1 MKRSR
6 VLIVDDNKSVL
17 NALELLLQ
25 PLCEGVVT
33 TANPNQIPFLLK
45 KDRFDAILLDMNFS
59 AGINTGNEG
68 LYWLKRILEHD
79 ANHSVIMITAY
90 GDVELAVRAV
100 KEGAVDF
107 VLKPWE
113 NSKLVA
119 TINTAIQLQYSRKE
133 VKSLKEK
140 EQNLKAAMKKEP
152 AVIIGESPQF
162 KRVLEIVAKV
172 AKTDANVLIT
182 GENGTGKEVIARE
195 LHRQSLRA
203 NEVMVSV
210 DMGSLS
216 ETLFESEL
224 FGHVKG
230 AFTDAKEDRAGKFE
244 IAKGGTLFMDEIAN
258 LSLPLQAKLLAAL
271 QNREIVKVGSNK
283 KIPIDIRLVC
293 ATNSNLN
300 SLVSKGEFREDL
312 LYRVNTIQIEI
323 PPLRER
329 VADIPLLADFFLGIY
344 SAKYNN
350 PRLKFDDEV
359 MEKMKQ
365 YAWPGNVRELQHA
378 VEKAVILSEGDT
390 LARHNFIFP
399 ENTRVDTNA
408 RTLEEMERQMIETS
422 IRQHEGNLSA
432 VATQL
437 GITRQTLYNKIKK
450 YGL

>member
-1 MKRSR
+1 MKGSR
-6 VLIVDDNKSVL
+6 ILIVDDNRSVL

-25 PLCEGVVT
+25 PLCKEVVMT
-33 TANPNQIPFLLK
+33 TNPNQIPSLL
-45 KDRFDAILLDMNFS
+45 RGTHFDAILLDMNFS

-68 LYWLKRILEHD
+68 MYWLKRILEHD
-79 ANHSVIMITAY
+79 PNHSVIMITAY

-107 VLKPWE
+107 VLKPWD
-113 NSKLVA
+113 NSKLITTVNA
-119 TINTAIQLQYSRKE
+119 AIQLQDSREE

-140 EQNLKAAMKKEP
+140 EQNLKAAMKREP
-152 AVIIGESPQF
+152 TVIIGESPRF
-162 KRVLEIVAKV
+162 KRVLELVAKV

-195 LHRQSLRA
+195 LHRQSLRH

-230 AFTDAKEDRAGKFE
+230 AFTDAKEDRVGKFE
-244 IAKGGTLFMDEIAN
+244 VAKGGTLFMDEIAN

-293 ATNSNLN
+293 ATNSDLN
-300 SLVSKGEFREDL
+300 VLVREGQFREDL
-312 LYRVNTIQIEI
+312 LYRINTIQVEI

-329 VADIPLLADFFLGIY
+329 VEDIPLLANFFLGIY

-350 PRLKFDDEV
+350 PGLKFDHEV
-359 MEKMKQ
+359 MEQMKR

-390 LARHNFIFP
+390 LTQHNFIFP
-399 ENTRVDTNA
+399 DNTRVDSPV
-408 RTLEEMERQMIETS
+408 RTLEEMERQMIEST
-422 IRQHEGNLSA
+422 IREHEGNVSA
-432 VATQL
+432 AADQL

-450 YGL
+450 YRL

>member
-1 MKRSR
+1 MKNSR
-6 VLIVDDNKSVL
+6 ILIIDDNKSVL
-17 NALELLLQ
+17 SALELLLQ
-25 PLCEGVVT
+25 PMCEEVVT
-33 TANPNQIPFLLK
+33 SPNPNQIPFLLETK
-45 KDRFDAILLDMNFS
+45 HFDTILLDMNFS
-59 AGINTGNEG
+59 AGINSGNEG

-79 ANHSVIMITAY
+79 ANNSVIMITAY

-113 NSKLVA
+113 NSKLIA
-119 TINTAIQLQYSRKE
+119 TINAAIQLQYSRKE

-140 EQNLKAAMKKEP
+140 EKNLKAAVKKEP
-152 AVIIGESPQF
+152 TVIIGKSQRF
-162 KRVLEIVAKV
+162 RDILDIVEKV

-195 LHRQSLRA
+195 LHRQSLRG
-203 NEVMVSV
+203 NEVMVGV

-230 AFTDAKEDRAGKFE
+230 SFTDAKEDRAGKFE
-244 IAKGGTLFMDEIAN
+244 IAKGSTLFMDEIAN

-293 ATNSNLN
+293 ATNSNLHA
-300 SLVSKGEFREDL
+300 LVNEGKFREDL
-312 LYRVNTIQIEI
+312 LYRINTIQIEI

-329 VADIPLLADFFLGIY
+329 IADIPLLADFFLDIY
-344 SAKYNN
+344 CTKYKK
-350 PRLKFDDEV
+350 PALKLSSDV

-365 YAWPGNVRELQHA
+365 YAWPGNVRELQHTI
-378 VEKAVILSEGDT
+378 EKAVILSDGEMLT
-390 LARHNFIFP
+390 MNNFFFS
-399 ENTRVDTNA
+399 ESNQTKTTV
-408 RTLEEMERQMIETS
+408 RTLEEMERQMIAAS
-422 IRQHEGNLSA
+422 IKQNDGNLSA
-432 VATQL
+432 VAAQL
-437 GITRQTLYNKIKK
+437 DITRQTLYNKIKK
-450 YGL
+450 YQL

>member
-1 MKRSR
+1 MKNSCI
-6 VLIVDDNKSVL
+6 LIVDDNKSVL
-17 NALELLLQ
+17 SALELLLQ
-25 PLCEGVVT
+25 PLCKEVI
-33 TANPNQIPFLLK
+33 TASNPNKIPFLLDTK
-45 KDRFDAILLDMNFS
+45 HFDTILLDMNFS

-79 ANHSVIMITAY
+79 PNNSVIMITAY

-113 NSKLVA
+113 NSKLLT
-119 TINTAIQLQYSRKE
+119 TINTAIQLQNSRKE

-140 EQNLKAAMKKEP
+140 EQNLKAAVRKERP
-152 AVIIGESPQF
+152 VIIGKSPKF
-162 KRVLEIVAKV
+162 REILDIVAKV

-195 LHRQSLRA
+195 LHLQSLRA

-230 AFTDAKEDRAGKFE
+230 SFTDAKEDRVGKFE
-244 IAKGGTLFMDEIAN
+244 IAKGSTLFMDEIAN
-258 LSLPLQAKLLAAL
+258 LSMPLQAKLLAAL

-293 ATNSNLN
+293 ATNSNLHA
-300 SLVSKGEFREDL
+300 LVKEGRFREDL
-312 LYRVNTIQIEI
+312 LYRINTIQIEI

-329 VADIPLLADFFLGIY
+329 VSDIPLLANFFLDIY
-344 SAKYNN
+344 CTKYKKTA
-350 PRLKFDDEV
+350 LKLSPEV
-359 MEKMKQ
+359 IEKMKQ
-365 YAWPGNVRELQHA
+365 YAWPGNVRELQHTI
-378 VEKAVILSEGDT
+378 EKAVILSDGDT
-390 LARHNFIFP
+390 LTPGNFFFS
-399 ENTRVDTNA
+399 ENSASKTVV
-408 RTLEEMERQMIETS
+408 RTLEEMERQMIEES
-422 IRQHEGNLSA
+422 IKQNDGNLSA
-432 VATQL
+432 VASLL
-437 GITRQTLYNKIKK
+437 GVTRQTLYNKIKK

>member
-1 MKRSR
+1 MKSGTI
-6 VLIVDDNKSVL
+6 LIVDDNKSVL
-17 NALELLLQ
+17 SALELLLQ
-25 PLCEGVVT
+25 PLCKEVVT
-33 TANPNQIPFLLK
+33 SSNPNQIPSLLETK
-45 KDRFDAILLDMNFS
+45 QFDAILLDMNYS
-59 AGINTGNEG
+59 AGINSGNEG
-68 LYWLKRILEHD
+68 LYWLKRVLEYD
-79 ANHSVIMITAY
+79 ASSSVIMITAY

-119 TINTAIQLQYSRKE
+119 TINSAIQLRNSRKE

-140 EQNLKAAMKKEP
+140 EQNLKVAVNRDN
-152 AVIIGESPQF
+152 AVIIGKSPAF
-162 KRVLEIVAKV
+162 KNVLQIVNKV

-195 LHRQSLRA
+195 LHIQSLRK
-203 NEVMVSV
+203 NEVMISV

-216 ETLFESEL
+216 ESLFESEL

-230 AFTDAKEDRAGKFE
+230 AFTDAREERVGKFE
-244 IAKGGTLFMDEIAN
+244 VAKGGTLFMDEIAN

-300 SLVSKGEFREDL
+300 TLVNEGKFREDL
-312 LYRVNTIQIEI
+312 LYRINTIQIEI

-329 VADIPLLADFFLGIY
+329 ASDIPLLAHFFLDIY
-344 SAKYNN
+344 GSKYKKIS
-350 PRLKFDDEV
+350 LKISDLV
-359 MEKMKQ
+359 IEKMKQ
-365 YAWPGNVRELQHA
+365 YSWPGNVRELQHTI
-378 VEKAVILSEGDT
+378 EKAVILGDGDMLT
-390 LARHNFIFP
+390 
-399 ENTRVDTNA
+399 TNDFFFSNRQTTQA
-408 RTLEEMERQMIETS
+408 TATTLEEMEQQMIANCIE
-422 IRQHEGNLSA
+422 QNEGNLSA
-432 VATQL
+432 VAAQL

-450 YGL
+450 YQL

>member
-1 MKRSR
+1 M
-6 VLIVDDNKSVL
+6 
-17 NALELLLQ
+17 
-25 PLCEGVVT
+25 
-33 TANPNQIPFLLK
+33 
-45 KDRFDAILLDMNFS
+45 
-59 AGINTGNEG
+59 
-68 LYWLKRILEHD
+68 EHD
-79 ANHSVIMITAY
+79 ANHSVIMVTAY

-107 VLKPWE
+107 VLKPWQ

-119 TINTAIQLQYSRKE
+119 TINTAIQLQNSRKE

-152 AVIIGESPQF
+152 AVIIGESPRF
-162 KRVLEIVAKV
+162 MRVLEIVAKV

-195 LHRQSLRA
+195 LHRQSSRA

-244 IAKGGTLFMDEIAN
+244 IAKGSTLFLDEIAN

-283 KIPIDIRLVC
+283 KVPIDIRLVC
-293 ATNSNLN
+293 ATNSDLN
-300 SLVSKGEFREDL
+300 SLVRKGEFREDL
-312 LYRVNTIQIEI
+312 LYRINTIQIEI

-344 SAKYNN
+344 STKYNN
-350 PRLKFDDEV
+350 PKLKFDDEV
-359 MEKMKQ
+359 MGKMKQ

-378 VEKAVILSEGDT
+378 VEKAVILSGGDILT
-390 LARHNFIFP
+390 RHNFIFP
-399 ENTRVDTNA
+399 DNTRVEA
-408 RTLEEMERQMIETS
+408 SACTLEEMERQMIEAS
-422 IRQHEGNLSA
+422 IGQHEGNLSA

-450 YGL
+450 YEL